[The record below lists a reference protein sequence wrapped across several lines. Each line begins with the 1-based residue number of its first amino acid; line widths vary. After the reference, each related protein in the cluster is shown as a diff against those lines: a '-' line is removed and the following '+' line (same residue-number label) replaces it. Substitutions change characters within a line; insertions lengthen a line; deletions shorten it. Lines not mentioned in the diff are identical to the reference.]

1 MEINQIEKS
10 ESAAPLL
17 LWFRDDLRLADNP
30 ALDAAA
36 RSGRPIL
43 PIFILDQA
51 SPAVRALGGASKWWL
66 HGSLATLMEDIQD
79 RGGALHL
86 MIGQAEKL
94 IPDLITEVGAEAIYW
109 NRRYGEAERIV
120 DSRLKERLASEG
132 LDVKSFNSHL
142 LREPWEV
149 KTQAGTPM
157 KVFTPFWRA
166 ARALGDPP
174 APLPVPTKLRFVK
187 LKPEQSLPFVSL
199 DALQLKPT
207 KPNWAGEIESVWRPG
222 EKSAAEK
229 ASFFITENATD
240 YSDNRNRPDKA
251 STSKLSPHLR
261 FGEISPRQI
270 WHATRAAFADGTT
283 KAHESDLDKF
293 LAEIGWREFSYHL
306 LFHFPKL
313 GSENFLTRFNAFPW
327 GENGDHLK
335 AWQKGQT
342 GYPIVDA
349 GMRELW
355 RTGWMHNRV
364 RMITA
369 SFLIKHLMIDW
380 RRGEEWFWDTLLD
393 ADPASNAASWQWV
406 AGSGADAAPYYR
418 IFAPVVQGEK
428 FDPNGDY
435 IRRYVPEIARLPNSL
450 IHKPWEAPHP
460 ILTAAGITLGKSY
473 PRPIV
478 DHRAARDRA
487 LQAFKSLSAVEQ
499 STVS

>member
-1 MEINQIEKS
+1 
-10 ESAAPLL
+10 
-17 LWFRDDLRLADNP
+17 
-30 ALDAAA
+30 
-36 RSGRPIL
+36 
-43 PIFILDQA
+43 
-51 SPAVRALGGASKWWL
+51 
-66 HGSLATLMEDIQD
+66 
-79 RGGALHL
+79 
-86 MIGQAEKL
+86 
-94 IPDLITEVGAEAIYW
+94 
-109 NRRYGEAERIV
+109 
-120 DSRLKERLASEG
+120 
-132 LDVKSFNSHL
+132 
-142 LREPWEV
+142 
-149 KTQAGTPM
+149 M

-174 APLPVPTKLRFVK
+174 APLAIPETLLFKQLDVK
-187 LKPEQSLPFVSL
+187 TTLPSLSL
-199 DALQLKPT
+199 EDLNLKPT
-207 KPNWAGEIESVWRPG
+207 KPDWSQEMAAEWQPG
-222 EKSAAEK
+222 EKNAAAQAHLFLEER
-229 ASFFITENATD
+229 ARG
-240 YSDNRNRPDKA
+240 YSDNRNRPDMPA
-251 STSKLSPHLR
+251 TSKLSPHLR

-270 WHATRAAFADGTT
+270 WHATRSAFETGKT
-283 KAHESDLDKF
+283 KAPESDLDKF

-313 GSENFLTRFNAFPW
+313 GSENFLPRFDAFPW
-327 GENGDHLK
+327 EENSTSLL

-380 RRGEEWFWDTLLD
+380 RRGEEWFWDTLVD

-428 FDPNGDY
+428 FDPNGEY
-435 IRRYVPEIARLPNSL
+435 IRKYVPELSRLPNSL

-460 ILTAAGITLGKSY
+460 ILKAAGITLGTTY

-478 DHRAARDRA
+478 DHKAARERA
-487 LQAFKSLSAVEQ
+487 LEAFKSLKPVEQ
-499 STVS
+499 QSSVESSS